1 MKKIYSASLET
12 MVCKGFT
19 RLRHYENNKTG
30 HAHYTW
36 DETDLVYYHDD
47 IDGDYYDVDPETDL
61 IPNNGKQYENY
72 RGKYTVEYILD

>member
-1 MKKIYSASLET
+1 MKEGFNMKKIYSDSLQT

-36 DETDLVYYHDD
+36 DETDL
-47 IDGDYYDVDPETDL
+47 